1 MTGDT
6 QTSEAPTPPAARA
19 DDPIQDGSAFYRFSA
34 FLGVLALAIFAGAL
48 VWFNITGE
56 FDRTAGA
63 LMFIAAVLGVLYVIP
78 RWQDLSG
85 IFGTRTARQG
95 GSATLM
101 SVAFI
106 GLLVVG
112 NWFVNRHSPQWDLT
126 TLRQYSLSDQTKRI
140 LQQLDRDVKVTAFLP
155 AQEDSYIRG
164 TKDLLRRY
172 AQESRRVTLEFI
184 DPELNPAVARQFDI
198 SGTTVAIFQ
207 SGERREETTGLT
219 EQDFT
224 SALLKLTRTER
235 KKVYFLQGH
244 QERDPDSSQQNGYYQ
259 VAEALKRENYQVEKL
274 SLLGA
279 SGVPADAAVLIVAGP
294 QAPLLEPERQAVQA
308 YVDRGGKLFVLG
320 DPQTDL
326 GLRELLDQWQVQ
338 LNADVVVDPVQFYRD
353 ASVPVPQ
360 PVPGHRI
367 SSSLTAML
375 LPYSRSV
382 TIKQGAGSEFVIA
395 PLLRSTD
402 RAWGE
407 TNLAPGAQAQANPG
421 EDTMGPLNF
430 AVAINKAPG
439 APTFAPNATPVP
451 ASAGSVDKG
460 RLVVVGNSEF
470 ASNAYAGQVAG
481 NRDFFVNSINW
492 LAEDE
497 DLISIRAIPNESPP
511 IMLTNQTQGLLLY
524 ATVIFIPLAVLLAG
538 GVIWWQRR

>member
-1 MTGDT
+1 VARVTEEN
-6 QTSEAPTPPAARA
+6 QTPSAPAE
-19 DDPIQDGSAFYRFSA
+19 DPIQDGSAFYRFST

-48 VWFNITGE
+48 VWTNITGQ

-63 LMFIAAVLGVLYVIP
+63 LVFIAAVLGVLYAIP
-78 RWQDLSG
+78 RWGDISSA
-85 IFGTRTARQG
+85 FGTRTARQG
-95 GSATLM
+95 GSATVM

-112 NWFVNRHSPQWDLT
+112 NWFVNRNSPQWDLT
-126 TLRQYSLSDQTKRI
+126 TLRRYTLSEQTKKI
-140 LQQLDRDVKVTAFLP
+140 LTGLDRDVKITAFLP

-172 AQESRRVTLEFI
+172 SQESKRITLEFI
-184 DPELNPAVARQFDI
+184 DPELNPGVARQFDI

-207 SGERREETTGLT
+207 AGDRREETTGLT

-244 QERDPDSSQQNGYYQ
+244 QERDPDSSQQGGYYQ

-294 QAPLLEPERQAVQA
+294 QAPLLEPEFQAVQA
-308 YVDRGGKLFVLG
+308 YVQRGGKLFVLG

-326 GLRELLDQWQVQ
+326 GLKGILDQWQVQ

-395 PLLRSTD
+395 PLLKSTD

-407 TNLAPGAQAQANPG
+407 TNLTAGAAAQANPG
-421 EDTMGPLNF
+421 EDTMGPVNY

-451 ASAGSVDKG
+451 AGQTAAVDKG
-460 RLVVVGNSEF
+460 RLVVIGNSEF
-470 ASNAYAGQVAG
+470 ATNAYAGQVAG

-497 DLISIRAIPNESPP
+497 DLIAIRAVPNESPP

-524 ATVIFIPLAVLLAG
+524 ATVIFIPLAVLLTG